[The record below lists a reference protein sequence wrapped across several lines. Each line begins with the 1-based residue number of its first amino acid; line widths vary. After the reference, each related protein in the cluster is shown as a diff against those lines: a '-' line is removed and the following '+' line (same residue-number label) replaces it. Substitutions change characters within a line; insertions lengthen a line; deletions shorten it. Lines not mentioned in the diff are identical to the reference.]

1 MSDRIRDTPIV
12 EREDLAALL
21 PHTLAGTRPR
31 VFAMGGCRIIL
42 GTEMGRW
49 HLSISANRRDPT
61 WDEIVTARY
70 KLLPHVAD
78 MVMYLPALSDYVNVN
93 PWTFHLYEIED
104 KKLWT
109 P

>member
-12 EREDLAALL
+12 ERQDLADKM
-21 PHTLAGTRPR
+21 PWSRTGTRPR
-31 VFAMGGCRIIL
+31 VFAMGGCFIIL
-42 GTEMGRW
+42 SREQGRW

-70 KLLPHVAD
+70 KLLPHIPD
-78 MVMYLPALSDYVNVN
+78 MVMYLPALDHYVNVN
-93 PWTFHLYEIED
+93 PWTFHLYEHED
-104 KKLWT
+104 KTLWT